1 MSSLP
6 TWTGRWVPFRLP
18 VEVRVACNSAILAAP
33 SLPGPAKLTKL
44 LYKTQ
49 GNLRKSL
56 RFLSLFPAGNGL
68 ALETTRNSNAG
79 GSQGSE
85 QGRWLRIQIRAVSTG
100 LGCPRRSP
108 DTSNHKQPCS
118 QRPASAS
125 AVRDNPAFEPQPSRP
140 QSFRGFTSPCHDRS
154 LPFCV
159 VVRWSTRWAASADC
173 ELPRQRFSPFQLAN
187 KVNGAAHS
195 AADVGPVRERPAG
208 WNGTV
213 LLRETLSRGVGA
225 SACETV
231 REFDLKAF
239 LQVRPELRG

>member
-108 DTSNHKQPCS
+108 DTSNHKQSCS
-118 QRPASAS
+118 QRPASAG
-125 AVRDNPAFEPQPSRP
+125 AVRDNPAFERNLRVLGLFAVSLLRATTVLSRSALP
-140 QSFRGFTSPCHDRS
+140 TAGAHGGQLLPTVSCHDSGSR
-154 LPFCV
+154 
-159 VVRWSTRWAASADC
+159 
-173 ELPRQRFSPFQLAN
+173 RFN
-187 KVNGAAHS
+187 WRTK
-195 AADVGPVRERPAG
+195 
-208 WNGTV
+208 
-213 LLRETLSRGVGA
+213 
-225 SACETV
+225 
-231 REFDLKAF
+231 
-239 LQVRPELRG
+239 